1 MAVKLQ
7 NLGQLS
13 ILKEK
18 RSAGSGPFCRNRT
31 ERPEIPKISFVREFS
46 VKISD

>member
-1 MAVKLQ
+1 MALKLQ

-18 RSAGSGPFCRNRT
+18 RSIDSGAFCRNQT
-31 ERPEIPKISFVREFS
+31 ERPEIPEFLYAG
-46 VKISD
+46 VFL

>member
-18 RSAGSGPFCRNRT
+18 RSADSGSLCRNRT
-31 ERPEIPKISFVREFS
+31 ERPEIPEFLS
-46 VKISD
+46 PGIFL